1 MKNYIYILI
10 SILTLI
16 SSTLVAQE
24 KNVFDTARFGTVT
37 EMEQLMK
44 ADANAINAID
54 ENGFTPLILAA
65 YRNNEAVVSFL
76 APKVNTID
84 HNCKSGTAL
93 TAASYKGLVSI
104 VKVLL
109 ENKANPNIADGN
121 GTTPLI
127 YATMAKNVEIINLLL
142 KHGAKKE
149 HKDNRG
155 NSALEYALI
164 SNDNKLINLL
174 K

>member
-10 SILTLI
+10 TALALI

-24 KNVFDTARFGTVT
+24 KNVFDTARFGTVP

-44 ADANAINAID
+44 ADANSINSVD

-65 YRNNEAVVSFL
+65 YRNNESIVSFL

-93 TAASYKGLVSI
+93 TAASYKGLTSVVNI
-104 VKVLL
+104 LL
-109 ENKANPNIADGN
+109 ENKANPNVADAN
-121 GTTPLI
+121 GTTALI
-127 YATMAKNVEIINLLL
+127 YATLSKNVEIISLLL
-142 KHGAKKE
+142 KHGANKE
-149 HKDNRG
+149 HKDSRG

-164 SNDNKLINLL
+164 SNNEKLINLL

>member
-10 SILTLI
+10 TSLALI
-16 SSTLVAQE
+16 SSTLIAQE

-44 ADANAINAID
+44 TDANTINAID

-65 YRNNEAVVSFL
+65 YRNNEAVVRFL
-76 APKVNTID
+76 APKVTTID

-93 TAASYKGLVSI
+93 TASSYKGLTSV

-109 ENKANPNIADGN
+109 ENKANPNIADTN
-121 GTTPLI
+121 GTTALI
-127 YATMAKNVEIINLLL
+127 YATLAKNVEIINLLL
-142 KHGAKKE
+142 KHGANKA

-164 SNDNKLINLL
+164 SNNEKLINLL